1 MIKLC
6 HIGELELF
14 TSDKTD
20 VVHGFSTRLGGVSGG
35 AYKSLN
41 LGVRTDDSQENVSEN
56 YKRLKNALG
65 THSLVL
71 AKQEHTDCVLAVGR
85 EHIGTGELL
94 ENPFPF
100 GVDGLVSD
108 VPGIALGVFTADC
121 TPVLLYDPKREAVG
135 AVHSGWRGTTQHIT
149 KKAIDLMMEKY
160 GCDPKDIKVL
170 IGPSIK
176 ECCFEIKSD
185 AEKIL
190 REAYPKLDFIKIRD
204 GRMFADTTSCIES
217 DLYALGIT
225 DIDICPTCT
234 CCRNDLLFS
243 HRKGDKG
250 RQLGVIVNKKIKS

>member
-6 HIGELELF
+6 YIGELELF

-20 VVHGFSTRLGGVSGG
+20 VVHGFTTRLGGISEGV
-35 AYKSLN
+35 YESLN
-41 LGVRTDDSQENVSEN
+41 LGVRTEDNPENVSEN
-56 YKRLKNALG
+56 YRRLKNALG
-65 THSLVL
+65 IHSLVL

-85 EHIGTGELL
+85 EDIGTGEFLK
-94 ENPFPF
+94 NPFPF

-121 TPVLLYDPKREAVG
+121 TPVLLYDPKREVIG
-135 AVHSGWRGTTQHIT
+135 AVHSGWRGTAQHIT
-149 KKAIDLMMEKY
+149 KKTINLMTEKY
-160 GCDPKDIKVL
+160 GCDPEDIQVF

-190 REAYPKLDFIKIRD
+190 RDAYPELDFIKTLD
-204 GRMFADTTSCIES
+204 GRMFADTTACIES
-217 DLYALGIT
+217 DLKALGIT
-225 DIDICPTCT
+225 DVDICDTCT

-250 RQLGVIVNKKIKS
+250 RQLGIIVNRKN